1 MTDLE
6 LFMSLS
12 KPNDREVVQLNTY
25 NNHLRFRFEPD
36 YECVVRQEVGRCADI
51 LLNGIKYYAR
61 IQAIQDHYL
70 KVKNRQL
77 RDKIAGQQYLT
88 KEQYIAQKPV
98 WCSEEAWS
106 ALADDWRY
114 KSKFAE
120 RNGDRSDPM
129 RSPVDSLALY
139 ESNYGK
145 PHGKW
150 PLFNGVVNNKEA
162 LVEVKSGSS
171 SSALKR
177 QRREAEDLQRRRESE
192 KFQLQNV
199 YTQKMSEWSTKAYKS
214 YTMGHK
220 LLETM
225 ARDQGYSSADIP
237 PPLSPPP
244 EPPTSPVIVLDDS
257 QVQVLER
264 KLEMTGANFWENL
277 VVIAPNLWV
286 KLILTETCVM
296 KWNYAILM
304 AR

>member
-1 MTDLE
+1 MFCT
-6 LFMSLS
+6 
-12 KPNDREVVQLNTY
+12 NV
-25 NNHLRFRFEPD
+25 
-36 YECVVRQEVGRCADI
+36 CAQ
-51 LLNGIKYYAR
+51 R
-61 IQAIQDHYL
+61 
-70 KVKNRQL
+70 
-77 RDKIAGQQYLT
+77 
-88 KEQYIAQKPV
+88 
-98 WCSEEAWS
+98 
-106 ALADDWRY
+106 RY

-129 RSPVDSLALY
+129 SSPVDSLALY
-139 ESNYGK
+139 ESNYEK

-199 YTQKMSEWSTKAYKS
+199 YTKKMSEWSTKAYKS

-220 LLETM
+220 LLEVQSFFYKEKILTCFNFFVITKRIIFKLVNHMYLQTM

-244 EPPTSPVIVLDDS
+244 EPPTSPVIVLVSDAD
-257 QVQVLER
+257 
-264 KLEMTGANFWENL
+264 
-277 VVIAPNLWV
+277 I
-286 KLILTETCVM
+286 
-296 KWNYAILM
+296 
-304 AR
+304 